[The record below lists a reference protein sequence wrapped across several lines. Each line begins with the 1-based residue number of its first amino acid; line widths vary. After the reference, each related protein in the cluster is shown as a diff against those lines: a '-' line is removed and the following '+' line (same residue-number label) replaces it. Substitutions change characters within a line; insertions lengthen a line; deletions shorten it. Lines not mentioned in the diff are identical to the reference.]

1 MDGWN
6 VHDSGSD
13 ATPHARHATA
23 AGGNSEASA
32 AQDFKGIG
40 STPADTMARVLGGEV
55 LKANVIYVPT
65 QLVTSVNAK

>member
-1 MDGWN
+1 MRGPDLASRCPGARLR
-6 VHDSGSD
+6 D
-13 ATPHARHATA
+13 AIA
-23 AGGNSEASA
+23 AGGNFEASV

-40 STPADTMARVLGGEV
+40 STAADTLARVLGGEV